1 MTHLAASQNEI
12 DFTDRFRRLAELVET
27 CRENANRHGER
38 FNIFAI
44 LGLQRDENRT
54 HSRYL
59 SELLNPA
66 GRHGEGYRFLNA
78 FVNDVLGLSL
88 DVSGRVNVTRELA
101 TEDQRR
107 VDIVVESPKLVIG
120 IEVKI
125 DAGDQKAQLHD
136 YYTELKH
143 RANNRNTAVLVYLT
157 LDGKAPS
164 AYSLKDLEQE
174 NVHCL
179 SFEKDIRQWI
189 DNCAS
194 LSKHKPEL
202 SYALIQYK
210 RLIENLTGAGTSMT
224 ALIADKLA
232 NNRDDLETALAV
244 EKSLPKAKAM
254 VMLRFWEELSNAM
267 ANAFGVTPTVYG
279 GKNLSEISHSY
290 FDVKRG
296 GKHVGIKH
304 TVGDLSG
311 KKLCLYVN
319 LYNAIHY
326 GLRVNSESDLAAP
339 QQGVRDQLRE
349 KLNDG
354 NAVAD
359 KDLDWLV
366 CYYHNP
372 APSQEPIILNF
383 HKFTGSVL
391 DLMDEDKRQTIISNM
406 VDHQVSLIR
415 EAKTLLE
422 TSVA

>member
-254 VMLRFWEELSNAM
+254 VMLRFWRNYRM
-267 ANAFGVTPTVYG
+267 QWPM
-279 GKNLSEISHSY
+279 
-290 FDVKRG
+290 R
-296 GKHVGIKH
+296 
-304 TVGDLSG
+304 
-311 KKLCLYVN
+311 
-319 LYNAIHY
+319 
-326 GLRVNSESDLAAP
+326 
-339 QQGVRDQLRE
+339 
-349 KLNDG
+349 
-354 NAVAD
+354 
-359 KDLDWLV
+359 LV
-366 CYYHNP
+366 
-372 APSQEPIILNF
+372 
-383 HKFTGSVL
+383 
-391 DLMDEDKRQTIISNM
+391 
-406 VDHQVSLIR
+406 
-415 EAKTLLE
+415 
-422 TSVA
+422 